1 MTAAGFR
8 KQLVLIELAAKLPFP
23 IHPHMLRH
31 VVSGRPRP
39 RWTRHGRWT
48 GDRGAEVAA
57 PGSRAERQTE

>member
-1 MTAAGFR
+1 MVIGVAA
-8 KQLVLIELAAKLPFP
+8 ELPFP

-48 GDRGAEVAA
+48 GDRGAEVANKIA
-57 PGSRAERQTE
+57 LTN